1 MNDDQLF
8 WFDRVVFQVTLLHI
22 HLTNGGV
29 FDGTES
35 IFHGNVRIL
44 KNTQQQI
51 NFNKSKLWLKFHQ
64 LNDLQHITSWDACSF
79 FPWDKTLRLKC
90 RQPTKVN
97 GSPSPAQ

>member
-29 FDGTES
+29 FDGKES
-35 IFHGNVRIL
+35 FFHGNVRIL
-44 KNTQQQI
+44 KKHTQQQI

-64 LNDLQHITSWDACSF
+64 QNDLQHMTLWDACLF
-79 FPWDKTLRLKC
+79 FPWDKTLSLGS
-90 RQPTKVN
+90 PTNEVN
-97 GSPSPAQ
+97 GSSLPAQ